1 MIQRIP
7 RAVIEST
14 EDNQMLLDMNLHKNL
29 FLFQNRHKQ
38 FDERMAL
45 KAAEFVSSQIGFD
58 LNPEQVKGILDLYPH
73 ARVKFIEYGGANDT
87 EVCGLVSDAIADF
100 FLGCDWPTYGDNL
113 TDRQMFVFRELLQ
126 RRAQKMGFTH

>member
-1 MIQRIP
+1 MVKRTVAQ
-7 RAVIEST
+7 VLENTETST
-14 EDNQMLLDMNLHKNL
+14 MLLDMNLHKNM
-29 FLFQNRHKQ
+29 FLFEHRHKQ
-38 FDERMAL
+38 LDERMAL

-87 EVCGLVSDAIADF
+87 EVCGLVSDAVADF
-100 FLGCDWPTYGDNL
+100 FLGCDWPVYGDNL
-113 TDRQMFVFRELLQ
+113 SDLQMFMFRELLQ